1 MATCTTVSRRAFF
14 AASAQGL
21 AALSLRG
28 APAEKARIGLVAS
41 THSKLAQ
48 PSSLEDPLDY
58 PRVRDM
64 VWKAIEYGR
73 PRAGSLEAKI
83 KPGSWV
89 VIKPNIGSLP
99 PRQSYTIGDT
109 MDLRVAKAV
118 LEYVAAKSRAG
129 RITVAEG
136 GTYRRVGDPAT
147 DDVMLQ
153 NGVHVDCAPT
163 PGTSSPDSK
172 GPSGTCSRK
181 PAPTYPGKKFDY
193 VDLAYDPVRD
203 PSGQFRWMDVPRS
216 PNGVGAFG
224 EKKVYVPANTIVN
237 CDFLISVPVIKVHN
251 GCGVTACLKNYVGTG
266 PRIVYAPQGTFSNT
280 NLHRDHSLEGRV
292 DSFITDLAAFHP
304 PDYCVVDGIRGLQ
317 YYEHLINIPDQM
329 IRSNMVLAGEDPV
342 AIDALVATLM
352 GFQPSDIEYLH
363 MASQRRMGV
372 MDLGTRMWPA
382 TTRARFR
389 RRWAKPRE
397 LVRTLQPAVAADP
410 GRFGRY
416 EDLGALHGARRHA
429 ALQQVAA
436 ACLRCRRLQIRRAG
450 NGRRQPEGF
459 PVGGRARPIDGVSE
473 WRKGNGRA
481 GRHALPHRAVPKARR
496 VAFRREPAGIR
507 AKAGFR
513 AGGPE
518 RAAGGAR
525 ERRRHGG
532 RHPLYRLNLPA
543 CAQIARSLH
552 VAVGKRQE
560 RRPVR

>member
-1 MATCTTVSRRAFF
+1 MHIVSRRAFF

-21 AALSLRG
+21 AALALRG
-28 APAEKARIGLVAS
+28 APAQKPRIGLVAS

-58 PRVRDM
+58 PRVREM

-99 PRQSYTIGDT
+99 PRKSYTIGDT

-118 LEYVAAKSRAG
+118 LEYVAAKSRAA

-153 NGVHVDCAPT
+153 NGVHVDLRT
-163 PGTSSPDSK
+163 YSWDQFPGFKGSLGDMLKEASS
-172 GPSGTCSRK
+172 
-181 PAPTYPGKKFDY
+181 TYPGKKFDY

-317 YYEHLINIPDQM
+317 YYEHLMNIPDQM

-342 AIDALVATLM
+342 ATDALVATLM

-363 MASQRRMGV
+363 MASQRQMGI
-372 MDLGTRMWPA
+372 MDLGSADVVGDDPSRFRRHWGKPQTWYGRCNREWLLTQDASADIKTWTRFTAPVDTLHFNKWQPPASDAAVYKSAVRIMADGSRKAFLWVGAHGRLTAFLNGEKVMEENA
-382 TTRARFR
+382 TTRYRIGQFQ
-389 RRWAKPRE
+389 KPVE
-397 LVRTLQPAVAADP
+397 LRSGENLLLFELKP
-410 GRFGRY
+410 
-416 EDLGALHGARRHA
+416 
-429 ALQQVAA
+429 
-436 ACLRCRRLQIRRAG
+436 
-450 NGRRQPEGF
+450 
-459 PVGGRARPIDGVSE
+459 VSE
-473 WRKGNGRA
+473 QVDLSVLLAAPENDGGT
-481 GRHALPHRAVPKARR
+481 VD
-496 VAFRREPAGIR
+496 GIR
-507 AKAGFR
+507 YTA
-513 AGGPE
+513 
-518 RAAGGAR
+518 
-525 ERRRHGG
+525 
-532 RHPLYRLNLPA
+532 
-543 CAQIARSLH
+543 
-552 VAVGKRQE
+552 
-560 RRPVR
+560 